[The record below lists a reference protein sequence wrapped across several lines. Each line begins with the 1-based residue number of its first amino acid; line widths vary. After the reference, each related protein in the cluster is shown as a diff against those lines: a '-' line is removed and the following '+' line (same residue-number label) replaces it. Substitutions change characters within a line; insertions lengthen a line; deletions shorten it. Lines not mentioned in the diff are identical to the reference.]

1 MPVVNTSGAPRPT
14 TRAPGL
20 TGAPAA
26 VNPDLPLDALP
37 WGVLALA
44 PDGTIALLN
53 RAAEALWGVP
63 ATTILGHTPAQVQ
76 PAVLPP
82 GLLQALAPQ
91 VRTPIPAG
99 THWLPHTQQWVSMRS
114 ALAADGGWWIYW
126 ESATAGQQP
135 HAAAPAAAIGS
146 PELEVAQAALREAE
160 ERYRM
165 LSEGMTQ
172 GFCVVE
178 VLFDDA
184 QRPVD
189 YCFLV
194 TNLAFEQETG
204 LPNAVGHT
212 MRELR
217 PEHEDYWF
225 ELYGRVARTGEP
237 LRFAR
242 AAGQLGRFYEV
253 YAFRVGEPAEQKVGI
268 LFSDTSPLL
277 RTEEALRQSEASYR
291 TLFNSIDEG
300 YYLCEVLFDEQQ
312 APVDIF
318 YLDANPA
325 ATRMTGAD
333 FRGQRLREMD
343 PAYEGYWPEIF
354 GRVAQT
360 GTSERLERY
369 AEPDQKWYDFHISKV
384 GDEAGRRVAVVF
396 QDITQRKQHEQ
407 AQRES
412 EAQTAADL
420 AGVRR
425 LYELQAKLAEQTEV
439 KAAFQ
444 DVLALACE
452 FTGTDR
458 GCVQF
463 LSEDGQRLEMFVWQ
477 GYPDDSSFINFFRY
491 EGLEAGCE
499 VARVQ
504 RKRLIIED
512 TVGFE
517 GLEGTEAG
525 VASAADGIRAAQ
537 STPMTSRANETM
549 GVISTQFRQPHR
561 PSDHE
566 LRLLDMLAWTAAEF
580 LERHRAE
587 AARRASEALLQKAF
601 AIDTV
606 GMLYFS
612 LEGGLSKANE
622 AFVRLSGYPRQ
633 ELLAL
638 NWQVLTAPD
647 FWTLTAHHAEE
658 LADQGETAPYEKQFV
673 RPDSSRWWGLCAP
686 TRLTGEGPTAECMEF
701 IVDISERKQAEEQL
715 RQFKVMSDHAFDAF
729 ILMREDGSFAYLNDL
744 ALQRWG
750 YRPEEVAALRV
761 PDVEPL
767 YQAAAFQALF
777 GQVQQAGALP
787 PFETLHRR
795 KDGRTFPVEVSLG
808 LLDLGGQPHLF
819 AIARDITEQ
828 VAARQQREQR
838 EQEARTLAAE
848 VAAAN
853 RQLLRTNQDLDTFIY
868 TASHDLKQPIANIE
882 GLLDA
887 LREHLPAEAQLVPLV
902 PRLLALMQQD
912 VERFQLTIHQLTHV
926 LRLQQVHEAPAEA
939 VDLAAV
945 VDAVRLDLAP
955 LSSGAQLTVTIPTGL
970 HVYFPPPNLRSV
982 VYNLLSN
989 ALKYRHPD
997 RPAVVHLWA
1006 YVADHTAVVE
1016 VQDNGL
1022 GLDTAQQ
1029 GQLFGLFQRLHT
1041 HVEGTGMGLYIVKR
1055 LVENAGGTIAVQSQP
1070 GAGTTFTV
1078 TFPA

>member
-1 MPVVNTSGAPRPT
+1 MHKKLPLPPAATKAGLPVSSSS
-14 TRAPGL
+14 
-20 TGAPAA
+20 TGASSEAQLRMLA
-26 VNPDLPLDALP
+26 DLTTDLLWSSDAQGRVS
-37 WGVLALA
+37 WG
-44 PDGTIALLN
+44 N
-53 RAAEALWGVP
+53 RRWNEYTGQ
-63 ATTILGHTPAQVQ
+63 TPAE
-76 PAVLPP
+76 
-82 GLLQALAPQ
+82 
-91 VRTPIPAG
+91 AG
-99 THWLPHTQQWVSMRS
+99 THGWLDAWHPDDQGWARQHVQASEVAAYAWHLEGRLRS
-114 ALAADGGWWIYW
+114 ATGDYHWFEVHAQPVPEGSGQWLVAATDIQ
-126 ESATAGQQP
+126 ERKQA
-135 HAAAPAAAIGS
+135 
-146 PELEVAQAALREAE
+146 EAALHESQ
-160 ERYRM
+160 ERYQTLFQAM
-165 LSEGMTQ
+165 DQ
-172 GFCVVE
+172 GFCIVE
-178 VLFDDA
+178 VLFDET
-184 QRPVD
+184 QQPID
-189 YCFLV
+189 YRFLV
-194 TNLAFEQETG
+194 TNPAFEHQTG
-204 LPNAVGHT
+204 LYHAVGQR
-212 MRELR
+212 MQELQ
-217 PEHEDYWF
+217 PAHEAHWV
-225 ELYGRVARTGEP
+225 ELYGQIARTGEAQ
-237 LRFAR
+237 RFSQPAR
-242 AAGQLGRFYEV
+242 QLGAFYEG
-253 YAFRVGEPAEQKVGI
+253 YAFRVGEPAEHKVGI
-268 LFSDTSPLL
+268 LFSDTSSVQ

-312 APVDIF
+312 VPVDIF
-318 YLDANPA
+318 YRLLDV
-325 ATRMTGAD
+325 
-333 FRGQRLREMD
+333 D

-384 GDEAGRRVAVVF
+384 GDEASRRVAVVF
-396 QDITQRKQHEQ
+396 QDVTPRKQHEQ
-407 AQRES
+407 ALQES
-412 EAQTAADL
+412 QAQVAADL
-420 AGVRR
+420 VGMRG
-425 LYELQAKLAEQTEV
+425 LYELQARLADQIDV
-439 KAAFQ
+439 KVAFRA
-444 DVLALACE
+444 VLALACE

-477 GYPDDSSFINFFRY
+477 GYPDDSPFINFFRY

-525 VASAADGIRAAQ
+525 AASAADGIRAAQ

-561 PSDHE
+561 PSDHA

-580 LERHRAE
+580 LERHRADV
-587 AARRASEALLQKAF
+587 ARWASDALLQKAF
-601 AIDTV
+601 SIDTV

-612 LEGGLSKANE
+612 LAGSMTKSNE

-638 NWQVLTAPD
+638 NWQVLTAPE
-647 FWTLTAHHAEE
+647 FWTLTERHAGE
-658 LADQGETAPYEKQFV
+658 LADQGETTPYEKQFM
-673 RPDSSRWWGLCAP
+673 RPDGSRWWGLCAP
-686 TRLTGEGPTAECMEF
+686 TRLKGEGPAAECMEF

-750 YRPEEVAALRV
+750 YRQEEVAALRV
-761 PDVEPL
+761 PDVHPL
-767 YQAAAFQALF
+767 YPAAAFQALF

-808 LLDLGGQPHLF
+808 LLALGGQPHLF

-828 VAARQQREQR
+828 VAARQQQEQR
-838 EQEARTLAAE
+838 EQEARTMAAE

-887 LREHLPAEAQLVPLV
+887 LREHLPAEAQQVPLV

-926 LRLQQVHEAPAEA
+926 MRLQQVHEAPAEA
-939 VDLAAV
+939 VDLAAM

-955 LSSGAQLTVTIPTGL
+955 LSSGAQLTVTVPAGL
-970 HVYFPPPNLRSV
+970 HIHFPPPNLRSV

-997 RPAVVHLWA
+997 RPAVVHLRA
-1006 YVADHTAVVE
+1006 YVADQTAVLE

>member
-1 MPVVNTSGAPRPT
+1 MHKKKLPPTGSEAGLGTSSPT
-14 TRAPGL
+14 VASSEAQLHLLADL
-20 TGAPAA
+20 TTDLLWSSDAQGRVSWGNRRWYDYTGQAPA
-26 VNPDLPLDALP
+26 
-37 WGVLALA
+37 
-44 PDGTIALLN
+44 
-53 RAAEALWGVP
+53 E
-63 ATTILGHTPAQVQ
+63 
-76 PAVLPP
+76 
-82 GLLQALAPQ
+82 
-91 VRTPIPAG
+91 AG
-99 THWLPHTQQWVSMRS
+99 THDWLNTWHPDDQERALQHVQASEAAGYAWQLEGRLRS
-114 ALAADGGWWIYW
+114 AAGDYRWFGVNAQLVPEGKGQWLAA
-126 ESATAGQQP
+126 ATDIQERKLA
-135 HAAAPAAAIGS
+135 
-146 PELEVAQAALREAE
+146 EVALHDSQA
-160 ERYRM
+160 RYQM
-165 LSEGMTQ
+165 LFQAMDQ

-184 QRPVD
+184 QQPVD
-189 YCFLV
+189 YRFLV
-194 TNLAFEQETG
+194 TNPAFERATG
-204 LPNAVGHT
+204 LPQAVGQR
-212 MRELR
+212 MQELR
-217 PEHEDYWF
+217 PAHEAHWVA
-225 ELYGRVARTGEP
+225 LYGQIDRTGEAQ
-237 LRFAR
+237 RFSYPAR
-242 AAGQLGRFYEV
+242 ELEAFYEG
-253 YAFRVGEPAEQKVGI
+253 YAFRLGEPAEHKVGI
-268 LFSDTSPLL
+268 LFRDTSPVL

-300 YYLCEVLFDEQQ
+300 YFLCEVLFDEQQ
-312 APVDIF
+312 VPVDLF

-333 FRGQRLREMD
+333 YRGQRLREID
-343 PAYEGYWPEIF
+343 PTYEGYWVEIF

-396 QDITQRKQHEQ
+396 QDITQRKQNEQ
-407 AQRES
+407 ALRES
-412 EAQTAADL
+412 QAHIAADL
-420 AGVRR
+420 AGMRG
-425 LYELQAKLAEQTEV
+425 LYELQARLADQTDV

-463 LSEDGQRLEMFVWQ
+463 LSDDGQRLEMFVWQ
-477 GYPDDSSFINFFRY
+477 GYPDDSPFINFFRY

-525 VASAADGIRAAQ
+525 AASSADGIRAAQ
-537 STPMTSRANETM
+537 STPMTSRANETI
-549 GVISTQFRQPHR
+549 GVISTQFRQPQR

-580 LERHRAE
+580 LERHRADV
-587 AARRASEALLQKAF
+587 ARRASEALLQKAF

-612 LEGGLSKANE
+612 LEGGTTKSNE

-638 NWQVLTAPD
+638 NWQVLTAPE
-647 FWTLTAHHAEE
+647 FWDVTERHAEE
-658 LADQGETAPYEKQFV
+658 LANQGETAPYEKQFV
-673 RPDSSRWWGLCAP
+673 RPDGSRWWGLCAP

-701 IVDISERKQAEEQL
+701 IVDISERKHAEEQL

-750 YRPEEVAALRV
+750 YSQEEVAALRV

-767 YQAAAFQALF
+767 YQAATFQALF

-787 PFETLHRR
+787 PYETLHRR

-838 EQEARTLAAE
+838 EQETRTMAAE
-848 VAAAN
+848 VAAVN

-887 LREHLPAEAQLVPLV
+887 LREHLPTEAQQVPLV
-902 PRLLALMQQD
+902 PRLLGLMQQD

-926 LRLQQVHEAPAEA
+926 MRLQQVHEAPAEA

-955 LSSGAQLTVTIPTGL
+955 LPSGAQLTVTVPAGL
-970 HVYFPPPNLRSV
+970 HIHFSPPNLRSV
-982 VYNLLSN
+982 LYNLLSN

-997 RPAVVHLWA
+997 RPAVVHLRA
-1006 YVADHTAVVE
+1006 YVADQTAVVE

-1070 GAGTTFTV
+1070 GTGTTFTV